1 MQIDLLFYILVFTII
16 GGVLSLVGGLLLLIR
31 PRFAQ
36 GISHLL
42 ASFAAGALLG
52 AAFFD
57 LLPESLHTDN
67 TSMVFLNVLL
77 GILFF
82 FLLERFLHWYHHHSS
97 EVEAHRGKPIVPLI
111 VVGDTIHNFI
121 DGIAIAA
128 TFMISIPLG
137 IVTAIAV
144 GAHEI
149 PQEIGDFG
157 VLLKQKLKSKKII
170 LINVFSSLAAV
181 LGAVLM
187 FIFGEHLEQ
196 FIVPVILPVTAGF
209 FIYIALSDLIPE
221 IHQENRRGFALKETI
236 MLILGIVVMY
246 VVIEALHSTGL
257 HDHGTHSQEELHTSH
272 DENHEHEDHHAEEDH
287 DH

>member
-1 MQIDLLFYILVFTII
+1 MNLFLYIILFTAI
-16 GGVLSLVGGLLLLIR
+16 GGILSLIGGILLLAR
-31 PRFAQ
+31 PKFANN
-36 GISHLL
+36 ISHLL

-52 AAFFD
+52 TAFFD
-57 LLPESLHTDN
+57 LLPESLHESDPE
-67 TSMVFLNVLL
+67 SVFMSVLI

-82 FLLERFLHWYHHHSS
+82 FLLERFLHWSHHHSS
-97 EVEAHRGKPIVPLI
+97 DMEITKGKPVVALI

-128 TFMISIPLG
+128 TFLVSIPLG

-157 VLLKQKLKSKKII
+157 ILLKEKVKRKRII
-170 LINVFSSLAAV
+170 LINVFSALAAI

-187 FIFGEHLEQ
+187 YMFGEAGEH
-196 FIVPVILPVTAGF
+196 IVPIVLPITAGF

-221 IHQENRRGFALKETI
+221 IHHENRKGFALKETI
-236 MLILGIVVMY
+236 MLVFGVVTIY
-246 VVIEALHSTGL
+246 FVINALHALDL
-257 HDHGTHSQEELHTSH
+257 H
-272 DENHEHEDHHAEEDH
+272 
-287 DH
+287 

>member
-1 MQIDLLFYILVFTII
+1 MQISLFLYIVIFTAI
-16 GGVLSLVGGLLLLIR
+16 GGILSLIGGLMLLAK
-31 PRFAQ
+31 PKFANNV
-36 GISHLL
+36 SHLL

-52 AAFFD
+52 TAFFD
-57 LLPESLHTDN
+57 LLPESLHDGKAET
-67 TSMVFLNVLL
+67 VFLYVLL

-82 FLLERFLHWYHHHSS
+82 FILERFLHWSHHHASDI
-97 EVEAHRGKPIVPLI
+97 EVAKGKPIVALV

-128 TFMISIPLG
+128 TFLVSIPLG

-157 VLLKQKLKSKKII
+157 ILLKEKLKRKKII
-170 LINVFSSLAAV
+170 LLNVVSALASI

-187 FIFGEHLEQ
+187 FMFSDVSEH
-196 FIVPVILPVTAGF
+196 IVPIVLPITAGF

-221 IHQENRRGFALKETI
+221 IHHENRRGFALKETV
-236 MLILGIVVMY
+236 MLLLGVL
-246 VVIEALHSTGL
+246 VIYGVIQTLHSLNL
-257 HDHGTHSQEELHTSH
+257 HSHEADAMHVESTQEAHL
-272 DENHEHEDHHAEEDH
+272 D
-287 DH
+287 

>member
-1 MQIDLLFYILVFTII
+1 MQIELLFYILVFTALGGILSLI
-16 GGVLSLVGGLLLLIR
+16 GGILLLAR
-31 PRFAQ
+31 PKFANNV
-36 GISHLL
+36 SHLL

-52 AAFFD
+52 TAFFD
-57 LLPESLHTDN
+57 LLPESLHESN
-67 TSMVFLNVLL
+67 PENIFMYVLG

-82 FLLERFLHWYHHHSS
+82 FLLERFLHWSHHHSS
-97 EVEAHRGKPIVPLI
+97 ELEITKGKPVVALI

-128 TFMISIPLG
+128 TFFVSIPLG

-157 VLLKQKLKSKKII
+157 ILLKEKLKRKKII
-170 LINVFSSLAAV
+170 AINVFSAFASL

-187 FIFGEHLEQ
+187 FIFSDISEQ
-196 FIVPVILPVTAGF
+196 IIPIVLPITAGF

-221 IHQENRRGFALKETI
+221 IHHENRRGFAVKETV
-236 MLILGIVVMY
+236 MLLLGVVTIFG
-246 VVIEALHSTGL
+246 VIQTLNAFNLHSHETEAE
-257 HDHGTHSQEELHTSH
+257 HIEHTVH
-272 DENHEHEDHHAEEDH
+272 HEDADHAE
-287 DH
+287 

>member
-1 MQIDLLFYILVFTII
+1 MQINLLLYIIVFTAI
-16 GGVLSLVGGLLLLIR
+16 GGVLSLIGGLILLAR
-31 PRFAQ
+31 PKFANN
-36 GISHLL
+36 ISHLL

-52 AAFFD
+52 TAFFD
-57 LLPESLHTDN
+57 LLPESIHESN
-67 TSMVFLNVLL
+67 PESVFMYVLC

-82 FLLERFLHWYHHHSS
+82 FLLERFLHWSHHHSS
-97 EVEAHRGKPIVPLI
+97 DIEATKGKPIVALI

-128 TFMISIPLG
+128 TFLVSIPLG

-157 VLLKQKLKSKKII
+157 ILLKEKLKRKKII
-170 LINVFSSLAAV
+170 AINVFSALASI

-187 FIFGEHLEQ
+187 FVFSDTSEH
-196 FIVPVILPVTAGF
+196 IVPIVLPITAGF

-221 IHQENRRGFALKETI
+221 IHHENRKGFAVKETV
-236 MLILGIVVMY
+236 MLLLGVA
-246 VVIEALHSTGL
+246 VIFGVIQTLNSLGLHSAS
-257 HDHGTHSQEELHTSH
+257 HENEKHVEQELHE
-272 DENHEHEDHHAEEDH
+272 DEIHKD
-287 DH
+287 